1 MKIQVIQFFI
11 LLALLS
17 CSLEQRKSNNYLD
30 LAELLPRD
38 YTDQLSSLGDDYLR
52 HEGVKEHRLGK
63 NSQAYLEKVFNR
75 IVTNNEI
82 FFENNDRPQFH
93 VIRDKTPFF
102 FSLPGSRFYFSTG
115 LFQKY
120 LKSEELFIS
129 VLALEIVKSKHNVYE
144 KKPMIPLGFC
154 NTERMIQLTRVAAPY
169 RYQLNEWGYLVL
181 KRSGFDAS
189 VTLNWIQV
197 QNRNVLDFAML
208 LGDTSSIS
216 REEHYFKNFMA
227 KEGVATIERKTIE
240 ANSSKD
246 FYQLMN
252 QIASIE

>member
-1 MKIQVIQFFI
+1 M
-11 LLALLS
+11 S
-17 CSLEQRKSNNYLD
+17 CSLGQRKTNDYLQIP
-30 LAELLPRD
+30 ELLPHD
-38 YTDQLSSLGDDYLR
+38 YTDQLSSLGDDYLQ
-52 HEGVKEHRLGK
+52 HDGIKEYRLNK
-63 NSQAYLEKVFNR
+63 NSQVYLEKIFNR

-82 FFENNDRPQFH
+82 FFDNNERPQFH
-93 VIRDKTPFF
+93 IIRDKTPFF
-102 FSLPGSRFYFSTG
+102 FSLPGSRFYFSSG

-129 VLALEIVKSKHNVYE
+129 VLAVEIVKSKRNVYE

-154 NTERMIQLTRVAAPY
+154 NTERMIQLTRVAPVY
-169 RYQLNEWGYLVL
+169 RHQLNEWGYLVL

-216 REEHYFKNFMA
+216 REEHYFKNFIA
-227 KEGVATIERKTIE
+227 KEGVTTLERKTIE

-252 QIASIE
+252 QIASVE